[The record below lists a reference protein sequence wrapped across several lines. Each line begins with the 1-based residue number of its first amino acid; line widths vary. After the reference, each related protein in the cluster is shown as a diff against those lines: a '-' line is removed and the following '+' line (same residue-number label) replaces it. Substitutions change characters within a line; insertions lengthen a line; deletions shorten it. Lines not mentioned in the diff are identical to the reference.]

1 MGEADGVQKRRTFR
15 WPKEATE
22 LVREYKRRTSSGCQ
36 HDESVRRRLVTRLA
50 EVSGNPRD
58 ACLRFLRGLGVNQK
72 RAYREWTKPEQQRLL
87 DLITAMPVE
96 EAAKILRRPATS
108 VRSMLHRLGIG
119 GKTGREWFTKFSL
132 SRALHTRPD
141 EIQKWIDLG
150 LAQVARSHQFAGTRA
165 NIIHADDF
173 CQFVKEHGRAA
184 VSRRLTYDALWFV
197 QNYVFPPS
205 HAELLSVRGT
215 YKKQGAREQ
224 ERPSAEAGPGHDSD
238 PDGDREP

>member
-1 MGEADGVQKRRTFR
+1 MGEANGVHKRRVFR
-15 WPKEATE
+15 WSDQATE
-22 LVREYKRRTSSGCQ
+22 LAREYKERANGRQ
-36 HDESVRRRLVTRLA
+36 KHRESDRRRLVTRLA

-141 EIQKWIDLG
+141 EIQKWIDRGWLKSRT
-150 LAQVARSHQFAGTRA
+150 LSNSGTRA
-165 NIIHADDF
+165 DIIHADDF
-173 CQFVKEHGRAA
+173 CEFVKQPGRAA

-215 YKKQGAREQ
+215 YKKQGARE
-224 ERPSAEAGPGHDSD
+224 EGRPSAEAGPGHDFD
-238 PDGDREP
+238 A

>member
-1 MGEADGVQKRRTFR
+1 MGEDEGVRKRRAFR
-15 WPKEATE
+15 WSKEARD
-22 LVREYKRRTSSGCQ
+22 LVREYKERANRSREQ
-36 HDESVRRRLVTRLA
+36 NQADQRVLVTKLV

-58 ACLRFLRGLGVNQK
+58 ACLRFLRQLGVEQK
-72 RAYREWTKPEQQRLL
+72 RSYREWTKPEQQRLL
-87 DLITAMPVE
+87 SLITTMPVG
-96 EAAKILRRPATS
+96 EAAKVLRRSAGS

-119 GKTGREWFTKFSL
+119 GTTGRDWFTKFSL

-150 LAQVARSHQFAGTRA
+150 WLKSRSLTTAGTKA

-173 CQFVKEHGRAA
+173 CEFVKEHGRAV

-215 YKKQGAREQ
+215 YKRHDADDETELNTESQSTGGSEEDGGQ
-224 ERPSAEAGPGHDSD
+224 EG
-238 PDGDREP
+238 